1 MSAAVPAEYMARSVG
16 VDDFD
21 LQAEFVRLPADLA
34 FWGAQY
40 AEAFRAWNLA
50 KLELERLSAQL
61 SLEIRDALQGQ
72 AKGRVTL
79 GEIEQVLHAS
89 EPYQV
94 ARRAEI
100 EAEAEKVR
108 LYGVVDAVRAKREML
123 VSLGAQQRA
132 EMANDPMVRAA
143 RAIERE
149 VEGRPR

>member
-1 MSAAVPAEYMARSVG
+1 MTDDELYLKASVG

-21 LQAEFVRLPADLA
+21 LQGEFVRLSADLA
-34 FWGAQY
+34 FWSARY
-40 AEAFRAWNLA
+40 ATAFKAWNMA

-72 AKGRVTL
+72 ATKGRVTL

-89 EPYQV
+89 DPYV
-94 ARRAEI
+94 RARLAEV

-123 VSLGAQQRA
+123 VSLGAHQRA
-132 EMANDPMVRAA
+132 EMANDPLVRSA
-143 RAIERE
+143 RVVERE
-149 VEGRPR
+149 VDNARAR